1 MCEWVPGKKQKGSSQ
16 FCYLE
21 RPGHFFLGL
30 KRLLFFLGK
39 KKEKQTLTG
48 PLDFI
53 KTRLQ
58 DSSKS
63 AG

>member
-39 KKEKQTLTG
+39 KKKN
-48 PLDFI
+48 
-53 KTRLQ
+53 KH
-58 DSSKS
+58 
-63 AG
+63 